1 MKTATIEVA
10 GMLSAL
16 SALGVEKQLA
26 RLPGV
31 EKAEVNYAAGSATV
45 AYDETLTGLKAIKS
59 RVRECGYH
67 CTGQVLPKHVCEP
80 DDPPG
85 EALTVAPPADSH
97 RPHAGHAPHQAHE
110 AAAMPGEQAA
120 ASGKGETMAHEMGHG
135 AGMDMQA
142 MVRDMRNRFWIA
154 LIFTVPIFV
163 YSPMGG
169 MFTPPAPPF
178 GLRLDRWLFLLATA
192 AVVYPSWP
200 FLVAAWRALR
210 NGVLNMAVLVVL
222 SVGTG
227 YVFSVGATFFFS
239 GVQFYEAVAVLLVF
253 ILLGHWL
260 EMRARAGASEA
271 IRALLD
277 LAPPMATVL
286 RAEREIE
293 LPTAEVLVG
302 DVVVI
307 RPGNKI
313 PVDGEVIE
321 GESQVDQSMLTG
333 ESMPVKKG
341 PSDAVIGATINKSG
355 TFK

>member
-227 YVFSVGATFFFS
+227 YVFSV
-239 GVQFYEAVAVLLVF
+239 
-253 ILLGHWL
+253 
-260 EMRARAGASEA
+260 
-271 IRALLD
+271 
-277 LAPPMATVL
+277 
-286 RAEREIE
+286 
-293 LPTAEVLVG
+293 
-302 DVVVI
+302 
-307 RPGNKI
+307 
-313 PVDGEVIE
+313 
-321 GESQVDQSMLTG
+321 
-333 ESMPVKKG
+333 
-341 PSDAVIGATINKSG
+341 
-355 TFK
+355 